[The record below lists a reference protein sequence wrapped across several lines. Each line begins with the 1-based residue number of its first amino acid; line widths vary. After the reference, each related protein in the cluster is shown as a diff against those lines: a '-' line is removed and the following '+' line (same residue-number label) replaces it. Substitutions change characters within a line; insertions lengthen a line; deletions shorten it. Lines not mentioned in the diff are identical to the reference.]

1 MGYYHLN
8 IHERTVISQLHTS
21 GVSIR
26 GIAEA
31 IRRSPSTVSRELKRN
46 SYRTGRNHQISRYI
60 PRRHR
65 DLIYS
70 ARPIAEE
77 RGNVKVMFYHM

>member
-8 IHERTVISQLHTS
+8 IDERTVISQLHNS

-26 GIAEA
+26 GIAGA

-46 SYRTGRNHQISRYI
+46 GYGTGKDHQISRYI
-60 PRRHR
+60 PSTTQRT
-65 DLIYS
+65 Y
-70 ARPIAEE
+70 
-77 RGNVKVMFYHM
+77 